1 MAGGNRRDYYEVLG
15 VERSADESALKSA
28 FRKIALQHH
37 PDRNPG
43 NPQAEEIYKEASEAY
58 TVLSD
63 PDKRAKYDRFGHGP
77 GWEGFGGAG
86 FQGVNLNDIF
96 GEIFGEFFG
105 GRRGGGIQRNRGAD
119 LRYNLELK
127 FEEAAFGSEVQ
138 VKLP

>member
-1 MAGGNRRDYYEVLG
+1 MASGNRRDYYEVLG

-43 NPQAEEIYKEASEAY
+43 NPAAEEVYKEASEAY

-63 PDKRAKYDRFGHGP
+63 PVMRAKYDRFGHG
-77 GWEGFGGAG
+77 GFEGFGGGG

-96 GEIFGEFFG
+96 GDIFGEFFG
-105 GRRGGGIQRNRGAD
+105 QRGGGRMAVAT
-119 LRYNLELK
+119 
-127 FEEAAFGSEVQ
+127 AAPTFATTSS
-138 VKLP
+138 